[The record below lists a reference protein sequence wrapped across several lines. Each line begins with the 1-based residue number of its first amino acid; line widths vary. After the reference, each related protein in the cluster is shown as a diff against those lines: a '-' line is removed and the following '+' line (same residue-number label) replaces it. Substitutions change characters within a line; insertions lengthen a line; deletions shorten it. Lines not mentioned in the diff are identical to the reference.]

1 MIFIPLAAIV
11 VMALFIIVYSKTFM
25 SFKWPFKAL
34 VTIFTLG
41 NLFFMWLG
49 PHIVK
54 QFATI
59 VYFEDVWY
67 IIAWSVGSMIIT
79 LSILLSRAN
88 LVK

>member
-11 VMALFIIVYSKTFM
+11 VMALFLIVYSKTFI

-34 VTIFTLG
+34 VTIFTVG

-49 PHIVK
+49 PHIFK
-54 QFATI
+54 ANSGI
-59 VYFEDVWY
+59 VYAEDVWY
-67 IIAWSVGSMIIT
+67 IIAWAVGSILVT
-79 LSILLSRAN
+79 LTILLSKAN